1 MMKRSF
7 FLLAIVLLAGVLLA
21 PAAAQTGD
29 PLAQPVEF
37 LVPEVLNVIPHDTS
51 AYTQG
56 LLWHDGFLYESTGRR
71 GESTLRKVDPA
82 TGDVLR
88 SIDVDEQYFAEG
100 LERVD
105 DQLIQL
111 TWQSEVAF
119 VYDLQTF
126 EQTGSFAYS
135 GEGWG
140 LCSDERFLYL
150 SDGTTFLSIR
160 ERDTFELLF
169 KMLITVQ
176 GQPLS
181 RLTVQERPLSRLNEL
196 ECVGDH
202 IYANV
207 WQTDVIVRIDRLTG
221 VVTGVIDASDLLTP
235 DEAAGYGEQEVLNG
249 IAYLPESDTFM
260 ITGKRWEKMYEVEFV
275 LAEQPAQ

>member
-275 LAEQPAQ
+275 PAEQPAQ